1 MGTVLLKAF
10 SFVLIIFLGYS
21 LKKLVFRD
29 PACHRIL
36 AFILLNITLPATV
49 IHAFSHFQR
58 DASLLLLILLGFL
71 CALIPM
77 LIVYLASYRLPAEK
91 RAFSMINVTGF
102 NIGAFSLPF
111 IQNFFGPTGM
121 VVACLFDI
129 GNAFMVTGGS
139 FAFTSTF
146 LHTNPGEKQTVG
158 TLLKKFICSV
168 PFDTYMLM
176 LLVVIFDIPVP
187 DTIMTLLEP
196 VANANSFIAM
206 LLIGMMFEFR
216 TRADKYRTMFS
227 VIGLRLL
234 FGAICS
240 LLLYFC
246 LPFSL
251 EIRQVLAVV
260 AFAPVSSIAPIY
272 TVRCQND
279 GALSS
284 LTLSVSIPFA
294 LTIMTGLV
302 LLMKS

>member
-1 MGTVLLKAF
+1 MSAVLLKAF
-10 SFVLIIFLGYS
+10 SFILIIFLGYG

-49 IHAFSHFQR
+49 IHAFGHFQR
-58 DASLLLLILLGFL
+58 DTF
-71 CALIPM
+71 PM
-77 LIVYLASYRLPAEK
+77 LIVYLISHRLPTEK

-111 IQNFFGPTGM
+111 IQNFFGPGGM
-121 VVACLFDI
+121 IVACLFDI

-139 FAFTSTF
+139 FAFTST
-146 LHTNPGEKQTVG
+146 LLRTSSGERQTIG
-158 TLLKKFICSV
+158 ILLKKFICSV

-176 LLVVIFDIPVP
+176 LLVVIFNIPVP
-187 DTIMTLLEP
+187 DTIMILLEP

-216 TRADKYRTMFS
+216 TRADKYRTMCS

-240 LLLYFC
+240 FLLYFC
-246 LPFSL
+246 LPFPQ

-272 TVRCQND
+272 TVRCQSD

-284 LTLSVSIPFA
+284 LTLSISILFA
-294 LTIMTGLV
+294 LAIMTGLV